1 MKNVDRLAKY
11 MAANGQNTIM
21 IHTIY
26 GTGSWIIAQKI
37 EEDKWV
43 LSLANP
49 MGNVTHNLGEV
60 SDAQHYK
67 LWIQLTIREVDKK
80 LSQVQ
85 RAKELRTEIKNFLK
99 REKTYKK
106 LLKINEPE
114 RTNRIKSNSNR
125 NSSKTKIK
133 RCKLLNVV

>member
-11 MAANGQNTIM
+11 MAAHGQNSIM

-85 RAKELRTEIKNFLK
+85 RAKELRTEIKNFLR
-99 REKTYKK
+99 REKTYNK
-106 LLKINEPE
+106 LIKINDTKRIN
-114 RTNRIKSNSNR
+114 RTKSNSDSR
-125 NSSKTKIK
+125 DTKSKIK
-133 RCKLLNVV
+133 RHELPNKL